1 MAVKLMHD
9 VQFVKFRVNR
19 ICLRDWPASEE
30 YDQEVV
36 MRILILLIPMTVL
49 LIGAGCANTKLPG
62 AAEADTPQ
70 QVMVQA
76 VFNQAD
82 RELAS
87 PRVIVL
93 EGEETQIEI
102 GREVAVPG
110 REQPLDTG
118 IVLTIRPHLDNGRVR
133 FTGNCRVM
141 TEVIDKHDRDM
152 RVVAIQTREAF
163 FTGTAGSGEIRRVTI
178 NSSAGQALEMSLKF
192 TVMVQTAARH

>member
-19 ICLRDWPASEE
+19 ICLRDWPASGE

-118 IVLTIRPHLDNGRVR
+118 IVLTIRPHLENGRVR

-163 FTGTAGSGEIRRVTI
+163 FTGTAGSGEIKRVTI
-178 NSSAGQALEMSLKF
+178 NSSAGQALEMNLKF

>member
-1 MAVKLMHD
+1 
-9 VQFVKFRVNR
+9 
-19 ICLRDWPASEE
+19 
-30 YDQEVV
+30 

-152 RVVAIQTREAF
+152 RVVAFQTREAF
-163 FTGTAGSGEIRRVTI
+163 FTGTAGSGEIKRVTI

-192 TVMVQTAARH
+192 TVMVHAAARH

>member
-19 ICLRDWPASEE
+19 ICLRDWLALGE

-76 VFNQAD
+76 
-82 RELAS
+82 L
-87 PRVIVL
+87 
-93 EGEETQIEI
+93 
-102 GREVAVPG
+102 
-110 REQPLDTG
+110 
-118 IVLTIRPHLDNGRVR
+118 
-133 FTGNCRVM
+133 
-141 TEVIDKHDRDM
+141 
-152 RVVAIQTREAF
+152 
-163 FTGTAGSGEIRRVTI
+163 
-178 NSSAGQALEMSLKF
+178 SLI
-192 TVMVQTAARH
+192 HI

>member
-1 MAVKLMHD
+1 
-9 VQFVKFRVNR
+9 
-19 ICLRDWPASEE
+19 
-30 YDQEVV
+30 
-36 MRILILLIPMTVL
+36 
-49 LIGAGCANTKLPG
+49 
-62 AAEADTPQ
+62 
-70 QVMVQA
+70 
-76 VFNQAD
+76 
-82 RELAS
+82 
-87 PRVIVL
+87 VIVL
-93 EGEETQIEI
+93 EGAETQIEI

-118 IVLTIRPHLDNGRVR
+118 IVLTIRPHLENGRVR

-163 FTGTAGSGEIRRVTI
+163 FTGTAGSGEIKRVTI

>member
-1 MAVKLMHD
+1 MA
-9 VQFVKFRVNR
+9 
-19 ICLRDWPASEE
+19 
-30 YDQEVV
+30 
-36 MRILILLIPMTVL
+36 
-49 LIGAGCANTKLPG
+49 G
-62 AAEADTPQ
+62 
-70 QVMVQA
+70 
-76 VFNQAD
+76 
-82 RELAS
+82 LAS

-118 IVLTIRPHLDNGRVR
+118 IVLTIRPHLENGRVR

-163 FTGTAGSGEIRRVTI
+163 FTGTAGSGEIKRVTI

>member
-19 ICLRDWPASEE
+19 ICLRDWLASGE

-76 VFNQAD
+76 VFNEAD

-110 REQPLDTG
+110 REQPLNTG

-163 FTGTAGSGEIRRVTI
+163 FTGTAGSGEIKHVTI
-178 NSSAGQALEMSLKF
+178 NSSASQALEMSLKF

>member
-1 MAVKLMHD
+1 MH
-9 VQFVKFRVNR
+9 
-19 ICLRDWPASEE
+19 
-30 YDQEVV
+30 
-36 MRILILLIPMTVL
+36 ILILLIPMTIL
-49 LIGAGCANTKLPG
+49 LIGSGCANTKLPG

-70 QVMVQA
+70 QVVVQA

-118 IVLTIRPHLDNGRVR
+118 IVLTVRPYLENGRVR
-133 FTGNCRVM
+133 FAGICRVM
-141 TEVIDKHDRDM
+141 TELIGLDQICRWWRSRPAKPFLVRRDR
-152 RVVAIQTREAF
+152 
-163 FTGTAGSGEIRRVTI
+163 EIRVTI
-178 NSSAGQALEMSLKF
+178 NSSAGQALEMNLKF
-192 TVMVQTAARH
+192 TVMVQTATRH

>member
-1 MAVKLMHD
+1 
-9 VQFVKFRVNR
+9 
-19 ICLRDWPASEE
+19 
-30 YDQEVV
+30 

-49 LIGAGCANTKLPG
+49 LIGTGCANTKLPG
-62 AAEADTPQ
+62 AAETDTPQ
-70 QVMVQA
+70 QVVVQA
-76 VFNQAD
+76 VFNQAE

-102 GREVAVPG
+102 GGEVAVPG

-118 IVLTIRPHLDNGRVR
+118 IVLTLRPHLENGRVR

-141 TEVIDKHDRDM
+141 TEVIGEHDRDM
-152 RVVAIQTREAF
+152 RVVAFQIREAF
-163 FTGTAGSGEIRRVTI
+163 FTGTAGSGEIKRVTI